1 MKLSIVT
8 VAEPCPPP
16 VRIGAPWRRRHGP
29 NEDADEYCAVSEP
42 ISLAPGMKHYMAAH
56 PTGPIA
62 IASHLRTGV
71 AHVAVGSAAANI
83 VHGSTAPALAV
94 PVR

>member
-1 MKLSIVT
+1 LGRRGAVVT
-8 VAEPCPPP
+8 DRTRTPMST
-16 VRIGAPWRRRHGP
+16 
-29 NEDADEYCAVSEP
+29 CAVSEP
-42 ISLAPGMKHYMAAH
+42 INLAPGMKHYMAAH
-56 PTGPIA
+56 PTGLIA
-62 IASHLRTGV
+62 IASHLRTGL

>member
-1 MKLSIVT
+1 
-8 VAEPCPPP
+8 
-16 VRIGAPWRRRHGP
+16 
-29 NEDADEYCAVSEP
+29 
-42 ISLAPGMKHYMAAH
+42 MKHYMAAH
-56 PTGPIA
+56 PTGLIA
-62 IASHLRTGV
+62 VASHLRTGL